1 MFLSHRPLGTSD
13 DLDFKLDLICSE
25 SFILF
30 RKMLCVQTW
39 ALYSVKI
46 LDQGKK
52 KCKFRWGEKHGRG
65 HRSHVMEGTC
75 EVSAEK
81 SCDKGQGLGPCAPVI
96 DTQYQPVLD
105 DPEGLHRDQWV
116 EA

>member
-13 DLDFKLDLICSE
+13 DLDFKLDLIFSE

-30 RKMLCVQTW
+30 RKTLCVQTW

-52 KCKFRWGEKHGRG
+52 NVNSDGVRSMAVGTEAMSWRG
-65 HRSHVMEGTC
+65 
-75 EVSAEK
+75 
-81 SCDKGQGLGPCAPVI
+81 PVK
-96 DTQYQPVLD
+96 
-105 DPEGLHRDQWV
+105 
-116 EA
+116 

>member
-1 MFLSHRPLGTSD
+1 MCSDLGTV
-13 DLDFKLDLICSE
+13 LCEDFRPRE
-25 SFILF
+25 
-30 RKMLCVQTW
+30 
-39 ALYSVKI
+39 
-46 LDQGKK
+46 K